1 MRRVKVAL
9 QAADP
14 LTMAGLVG
22 HLDPL
27 PDVVLLPSG
36 EAHLAE
42 VRVVA
47 ADRLSGDVLAGLRRT
62 ADVGTPVVLVV
73 TELEESEL
81 ATAVECRVV
90 AVLPKVAAT
99 AERLRQSVMTAAAGY
114 GLLPPNLIGA
124 LIKDVERLQRQL
136 TGHVGDAPCNRLT
149 QREIDV
155 LRMMADGFDTAEI
168 AVELSYSER
177 TVKSVIYGVTTRFN
191 LRNRPHAVAYAFRSG
206 LI

>member
-1 MRRVKVAL
+1 MAL

-22 HLDPL
+22 HLEPF
-27 PDVVLLPSG
+27 PDMVLLPRG
-36 EAHLAE
+36 EGHLAE
-42 VRVVA
+42 VAVVA
-47 ADRLSGDVLAGLRRT
+47 ADRLSGDVLAGMRR
-62 ADVGTPVVLVV
+62 AAAEVGTPVVLVV
-73 TELEESEL
+73 TELQESEL

-114 GLLPPNLIGA
+114 GLMPPNLIGA

-136 TGHVGDAPCNRLT
+136 MGHVGDSPCNRLT
-149 QREIDV
+149 PREVEV

-168 AVELSYSER
+168 AVKLSYSER
-177 TVKSVIYGVTTRFN
+177 TVKSVIYGVTARFN
-191 LRNRPHAVAYAFRSG
+191 LRNRPHAVAYAVRSG